1 MVAEDYEPRRRRR
14 VGTPS
19 PDRQVAD
26 ELVLRVPVLG
36 ALIRSPRPDNQ
47 PTLERKAQPVRD
59 PAVAE
64 QVVWLGNGIVGEG
77 WNDEDRIRTEIG
89 GREAGRP
96 GGPGV
101 GATDA
106 VGGGA
111 VRSPQP
117 GGGRGASEAVGRYGA
132 GNAGFCRGAGHP
144 VHR

>member
-1 MVAEDYEPRRRRR
+1 MIAYDKCPRRRRR

-26 ELVLRVPVLG
+26 ELVLKVPVLG

-77 WNDEDRIRTEIG
+77 WNDEDRLRTEIG
-89 GREAGRP
+89 GREGDPP
-96 GGPGV
+96 GGPVVAAIDPV
-101 GATDA
+101 GEGTLRA
-106 VGGGA
+106 
-111 VRSPQP
+111 QK
-117 GGGRGASEAVGRYGA
+117 RGDDHVTSY
-132 GNAGFCRGAGHP
+132 
-144 VHR
+144 